1 MKHSDLKKQWTLTST
16 YKTMSGPF
24 GDSRMNLGLR
34 FFGST
39 FLILLCAVSQL
50 PQSQQKESGQRPSD
64 SIPAPSPGQGGTSLP
79 NANPFPSTYRP
90 FPARTTLIRNAT
102 IMTAAG
108 PSIPNGSVL
117 LREGKIAAVG
127 RSIDA

>member
-1 MKHSDLKKQWTLTST
+1 
-16 YKTMSGPF
+16 MSGPF
-24 GDSRMNLGLR
+24 GGRHMNRGLR
-34 FFGST
+34 FFGSI
-39 FLILLCAVSQL
+39 FLILVCAGSQL
-50 PQSQQKESGQRPSD
+50 PKSQQSKEAGQRPAD
-64 SIPAPSPGQGGTSLP
+64 STPAPPPGQGSTSLP

-90 FPARTTLIRNAT
+90 FPGRTTLIRNTT

-127 RSIDA
+127 RSDRKSVV